1 MKKLLLS
8 MITIMSLADIS
19 LAGNCNDHQ
28 QVTMADSKPVLL
40 LQIGDM
46 KLMKYINGGIVL
58 YSVKKYDGETVPE
71 DLNREHLAARF
82 PEMAQNMEG

>member
-1 MKKLLLS
+1 MRKLLLS
-8 MITIMSLADIS
+8 MITIIGLAGIS

-46 KLMKYINGGIVL
+46 KLMKYINGGMVL
-58 YSVKKYDGETVPE
+58 YRVKNYNGETVAE
-71 DLNREHLAARF
+71 DLERDQLAARF
-82 PEMAQNMEG
+82 PELAQTLEG

>member
-1 MKKLLLS
+1 
-8 MITIMSLADIS
+8 MITVISLVGIS

-28 QVTMADSKPVLL
+28 QVTMADSKPMLL

-46 KLMKYINGGIVL
+46 KLMKYTNGGMVL
-58 YSVKKYDGETVPE
+58 YSVKKYSGETVE
-71 DLNREHLAARF
+71 ENFDRKHLTARF

>member
-1 MKKLLLS
+1 MR
-8 MITIMSLADIS
+8 LAGIS

-46 KLMKYINGGIVL
+46 KLMKYTNGKMVL
-58 YSVKKYDGETVPE
+58 YHEKKYIGETIAE
-71 DLNREHLAARF
+71 NLDREHSAARF
-82 PEMAQNMEG
+82 PEMA

>member
-1 MKKLLLS
+1 
-8 MITIMSLADIS
+8 MITIISLAGIT

-46 KLMKYINGGIVL
+46 KLMKYTNGGMVL
-58 YSVKKYDGETVPE
+58 YRVKNYNDKTLAE
-71 DLNREHLAARF
+71 DLNREQLAARF
-82 PEMAQNMEG
+82 PEMAQNLEG